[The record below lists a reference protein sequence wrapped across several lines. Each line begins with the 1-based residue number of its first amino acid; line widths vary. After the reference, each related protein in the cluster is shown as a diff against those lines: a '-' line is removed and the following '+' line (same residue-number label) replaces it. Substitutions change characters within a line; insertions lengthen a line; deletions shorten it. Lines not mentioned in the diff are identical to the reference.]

1 MRPTR
6 LIPAILVGAGVAF
19 LQVQSSAQAAV
30 FDLTSPSSSN
40 TSIKTFLDSGL
51 TLTASNSNS
60 TGTNPGTVNTN
71 SAGLCAFAATGTSGV
86 GRCGYG
92 SANNVGVSSFMM
104 AFDKPV
110 SFNSFD
116 VSDFDAG
123 NLPPNISQGTIGFS
137 LDNVTFTNVSFNGT
151 GTVPIAF
158 QALTPNQPI
167 YIQTSGLFSNSLN
180 TGGFRLNNFNVTE
193 VPGPL
198 PILGAGAAFNMTRKF
213 RRLSARSKA

>member
-19 LQVQSSAQAAV
+19 LQAQSPARAAV
-30 FDLTSPSSSN
+30 FNLTSPSSSN
-40 TSIKTFLDSGL
+40 ATVKTFLDSGL
-51 TLTASNSNS
+51 TLTANNSNS
-60 TGTNPGTVNTN
+60 TGTNPGTINTN
-71 SAGLCAFAATGTSGV
+71 SVGLCAFAATGTSGV

-92 SANNVGVSSFMM
+92 TDNNVGVSSFTMS
-104 AFDKPV
+104 FDKPV

-123 NLPPNISQGTIGFS
+123 NVPPNISQGTIGFS
-137 LDNVTFTNVSFNGT
+137 LDNVNFTNVSFSGL

-158 QALTPNQPI
+158 QALTPNQPL
-167 YIQTSGLFSNSLN
+167 YIQTSGLFANGLN
-180 TGGFRLNNFNVTE
+180 TGGFRVNNFDVTE

-198 PILGAGAAFNMTRKF
+198 PILGAGAAFNMSRKF

>member
-60 TGTNPGTVNTN
+60 TGTNPATINTN

-92 SANNVGVSSFMM
+92 TANNVGVSSFMM

-110 SFNSFD
+110 SFNSFE

-167 YIQTSGLFSNSLN
+167 YIQTSGLFSNGLD